1 MSQKRK
7 KHRKSW
13 VFVPDDA
20 GIEFAI
26 AQPQLDINRKR
37 GMQRTEIVDAGPHR
51 SEHYKYTGTSD
62 ASLNTIPYA
71 MLLSS
76 RVIVKAGMRTMP
88 WQHD

>member
-1 MSQKRK
+1 
-7 KHRKSW
+7 
-13 VFVPDDA
+13 
-20 GIEFAI
+20 
-26 AQPQLDINRKR
+26 
-37 GMQRTEIVDAGPHR
+37 MQRTEIVDTGPHR

-76 RVIVKAGMRTMP
+76 RVIVKAGIRTMP